1 MSKITT
7 LCLNV
12 DFRRA
17 YYKGRCYVSP
27 ALITYV
33 RKNKLKI
40 NRIGITTSKKTGIAV
55 KRNRARRII
64 RSAYT
69 CICSELEQGYD
80 IVFVARAKTAELKSG
95 DILLMMQ
102 HHLAD
107 AGILNNL
114 KTDKQ

>member
-12 DFRRA
+12 DFKRA

-33 RKNKLKI
+33 RKNKLNI

-64 RSAYT
+64 RSAYA
-69 CICSELEQGYD
+69 CISDELKQGYD
-80 IVFVARAKTAELKSG
+80 MVFVARAKTAELKSG
-95 DILLMMQ
+95 DILLIMQ
-102 HHLAD
+102 RHLED
-107 AGILNNL
+107 AGIFNNP
-114 KTDKQ
+114 KKDKQ